1 MGKAASRDLTDIP
14 SHCVTPCMMPFSCL
28 HVSSKYGEHK
38 GTNTKP
44 PMTQYTG
51 KVSKP
56 WVRGKLG
63 GKGTQACSTSKFSE
77 G

>member
-1 MGKAASRDLTDIP
+1 MVLGFPVLGKAASRDLTDIP

-51 KVSKP
+51 
-56 WVRGKLG
+56 
-63 GKGTQACSTSKFSE
+63 
-77 G
+77 